1 MLVSGGHTQLIAIL
15 NYGQYK
21 RISTTLDDAVGET
34 FDKSSKMLGLG
45 FPGGPVI
52 EELSE
57 KGNEISY
64 NFPRPMFNSKNPNFS
79 FSGLKNIIFKNFK
92 KY

>member
-1 MLVSGGHTQLIAIL
+1 MVSGGHTQLIAVL

-34 FDKSSKMLGLG
+34 FDKSSKMLGFG
-45 FPGGPVI
+45 YPGGPII
-52 EELSE
+52 EKLSE

-64 NFPRPMFNSKNPNFS
+64 NFPRPMFFKKSKFS
-79 FSGLKNIIFKNFK
+79 FSGLKTSFQKL
-92 KY
+92 